1 MGLQRVGHDWA
12 TFHSLTLLAYH
23 SLLNSCN
30 LALVDPPLHWNQGCR
45 GPSWSL
51 SGQIQCTSCFPS
63 FFEDWMVWPTPP
75 SQTLFSLGF
84 CSSAPSRSVLTI
96 PVSPYRSLTCPW
108 LLFPMTLPWISSL
121 LTPLV
126 CLSNLYTA
134 QLQPT
139 AVPKF
144 TCLTQTHP
152 LKFRSMALIAYSV
165 QFSSVAVMSNSLW
178 PHE

>member
-1 MGLQRVGHDWA
+1 MGSQSWTWLSN
-12 TFHSLTLLAYH
+12 FSLTHFTHLSFTPWLLRSGFGRSTSSLESGLPRSLMISQWPNPMHILLSFLLWRLDGVAH
-23 SLLNSCN
+23 SSLL
-30 LALVDPPLHWNQGCR
+30 R
-45 GPSWSL
+45 
-51 SGQIQCTSCFPS
+51 
-63 FFEDWMVWPTPP
+63 
-75 SQTLFSLGF
+75 TLFSLGF

-152 LKFRSMALIAYSV
+152 LKFRSVALIAY
-165 QFSSVAVMSNSLW
+165 
-178 PHE
+178 